1 MPRFYKKKYISVNS
15 VCSKQ
20 YVFLKHLYIASNKFI
35 ILDRYFA
42 QLLKIN
48 LYRQNCLY
56 DIHVY
61 GLNNIV
67 RHRTKNQS
75 FVYLYKCYQFTEF
88 KSDDHSLLSIMHE
101 YIDCDF
107 KGTHDCNKNL
117 TFSFEVLMRVYM
129 QSVATEQI
137 I

>member
-1 MPRFYKKKYISVNS
+1 MPNSPCTCHELAELKIELQIWSRGAVVVVRVHPFNNDPRVPNASFLQKKKYISVNS

-61 GLNNIV
+61 GLNNI
-67 RHRTKNQS
+67 TI
-75 FVYLYKCYQFTEF
+75 LCGTELEI
-88 KSDDHSLLSIMHE
+88 KHS
-101 YIDCDF
+101 YI
-107 KGTHDCNKNL
+107 
-117 TFSFEVLMRVYM
+117 
-129 QSVATEQI
+129 QI
-137 I
+137 LPADGIQKR

>member
-1 MPRFYKKKYISVNS
+1 MPNSPCTCHELAELKIELQIWSRGAVVVVRVHPFNNDPRVPNASFLQKINYISVNS

-20 YVFLKHLYIASNKFI
+20 YVLTSIYC
-35 ILDRYFA
+35 ILSIHNSRYFA

-67 RHRTKNQS
+67 RHRTRNQA
-75 FVYLYKCYQFTEF
+75 FIYTNFT
-88 KSDDHSLLSIMHE
+88 S
-101 YIDCDF
+101 
-107 KGTHDCNKNL
+107 
-117 TFSFEVLMRVYM
+117 
-129 QSVATEQI
+129 
-137 I
+137 